1 MADVTTPWLDSYP
14 PGVPEHVEV
23 PSTNLARLLADAARD
38 FANAPALHFE
48 GRTISYA
55 QLADQAWRFA
65 GVLAGLGVTKGTR
78 VGLILPNCPQ
88 AVVAL
93 FGALRLGA
101 VVVQNNPLYTEREL
115 GHQLGDAQ
123 VEVVVCLDL
132 AYDRVK
138 AVRAKV
144 PSIREVIV
152 TSVLDELP
160 AVRRVV
166 APYTKRGKAASA
178 GIGKDEPVRRWRE
191 LLSGSRARPPE
202 AEVDPAADLALL
214 QYTGG
219 TTGLSKGVMLSH
231 GNLRANVEQ
240 VRAWFPDAD
249 PGREVMMAVLP
260 FFHVY
265 GLTVCLLLGVRLGA
279 ALILLPRFDLDR
291 VLAAVD
297 RYRPTLFPGVPTMYV
312 AINNAVAKG
321 GHDLS
326 SIKACLSGAAPLPL
340 EVAERFE
347 RYSGGRLVEGYGLSE
362 SSPVALANPIYGKRK
377 AGTIGMP
384 LPDTIARV
392 VDPSDQDRTMPS
404 GEPGE
409 LAVSGPQVM
418 QGYWNRPEETAQV
431 LRDGWLLT
439 GDMAVMDEE
448 GYFSIVDRKKDL
460 IIAGGYNI
468 YPREVEEVLYE
479 NPKVLEAC
487 VAGVPDP
494 YRGETVKAFVVLRE
508 GEQATQDEI
517 RGFAKERLASY
528 KVPRTVEFRD
538 ELPKTL
544 IGKVL
549 RRALVEEE
557 RAKLAAA
564 QGKGPGPAREPEPA
578 ATQEQGP
585 GPAREPAPAATQEQG
600 AGPAREPA
608 PAATQ
613 GQDAREADPA
623 GEGREAEPV
632 AGDERE
638 AQPGSAASEAEL
650 GKAGGQ

>member
-1 MADVTTPWLDSYP
+1 MADVATPWLDSYP

-23 PSTNLARLLADAARD
+23 PAGNLARLLDDAARD
-38 FANAPALHFE
+38 FPSAPALHFQ
-48 GRTISYA
+48 GRTVSYA

-65 GVLAGLGVTKGTR
+65 GALAGLGVGKGTK
-78 VGLILPNCPQ
+78 VGLVLPNCPQ
-88 AVVAL
+88 AVIAF

-115 GHQLGDAQ
+115 GHQLSDAG
-123 VEVVVCLDL
+123 VEVVICLDL
-132 AYDRVK
+132 AYERVK
-138 AVRAKV
+138 SVRAQ
-144 PSIREVIV
+144 SAIREVVV

-160 AVRRVV
+160 AVRRVI
-166 APYTKRGKAASA
+166 APYTRRGKAAA
-178 GIGKDEPVRRWRE
+178 AAIGKDEPVRRWRD
-191 LLSGSRARPPE
+191 LVASATTRAGE
-202 AEVDPAADLALL
+202 AEVDSASDLALL

-265 GLTVCLLLGVRLGA
+265 GLTVCLLLGVRIGA
-279 ALILLPRFDLDR
+279 ALVVLPRFDLDP
-291 VLAAVD
+291 VMAAVD
-297 RYRPTLFPGVPTMYV
+297 RHRPTLFPGVPTMYV

-362 SSPVALANPIYGKRK
+362 CSPVALANPIYGKRK

-384 LPDTIARV
+384 LPDTVARV
-392 VDPSDQDRTMPS
+392 VDAADPDRAVPT

-409 LAVSGPQVM
+409 LAIQGPQVM
-418 QGYWNRPEETAQV
+418 QGYWNRAEESAQV
-431 LRDGWLLT
+431 LRGGWLLT
-439 GDMAVMDEE
+439 GDMAVMDGE
-448 GYFSIVDRKKDL
+448 GYFQIVDRKKDL
-460 IIAGGYNI
+460 IIAGGFNV
-468 YPREVEEVLYE
+468 YPREVEEVLSE
-479 NPKVLEAC
+479 HPKIEEVC
-487 VAGVPDP
+487 VAGVPDS
-494 YRGETVKAFVVLRE
+494 YRGEVVKAFVVLRQ
-508 GEQATQDEI
+508 GEEVTTEEI
-517 RGFAKERLASY
+517 RSFAKERLAAY
-528 KVPRTVEFRD
+528 KVPRAVEFRD

-557 RAKLAAA
+557 RAKA
-564 QGKGPGPAREPEPA
+564 
-578 ATQEQGP
+578 
-585 GPAREPAPAATQEQG
+585 
-600 AGPAREPA
+600 
-608 PAATQ
+608 
-613 GQDAREADPA
+613 EA
-623 GEGREAEPV
+623 
-632 AGDERE
+632 
-638 AQPGSAASEAEL
+638 
-650 GKAGGQ
+650 KAGAKPE

>member
-1 MADVTTPWLDSYP
+1 MADVATPWLDSYP

-23 PSTNLARLLADAARD
+23 PAGNLARLLDDAARD
-38 FANAPALHFE
+38 FPSAPALHFQ
-48 GRTISYA
+48 GRTVSYA

-65 GVLAGLGVTKGTR
+65 GALAGLGVGKGTK
-78 VGLILPNCPQ
+78 VGLVLPNCPQ
-88 AVVAL
+88 AVIAF

-115 GHQLGDAQ
+115 GHQLSDAG
-123 VEVVVCLDL
+123 VEVVICLDL
-132 AYDRVK
+132 AYERVK
-138 AVRAKV
+138 AVRAQ
-144 PSIREVIV
+144 SAIREVVV

-160 AVRRVV
+160 AVRRVI
-166 APYTKRGKAASA
+166 APYTRRGKAAA
-178 GIGKDEPVRRWRE
+178 AAIGKDEPVRRWRD
-191 LLSGSRARPPE
+191 LVASATTRAGE
-202 AEVDPAADLALL
+202 AEVDSASDLALL

-265 GLTVCLLLGVRLGA
+265 GLTVCLLLGVRIGA
-279 ALILLPRFDLDR
+279 ALVVLPRFDLDP
-291 VLAAVD
+291 VMAAVD
-297 RYRPTLFPGVPTMYV
+297 RHRPTLFPGVPTMYV

-362 SSPVALANPIYGKRK
+362 CSPVALANPIYGKRK

-384 LPDTIARV
+384 LPDTVARV
-392 VDPSDQDRTMPS
+392 VDAADPDRAVPT

-409 LAVSGPQVM
+409 LAIQGPQVM
-418 QGYWNRPEETAQV
+418 QGYWNRAEESAQV
-431 LRDGWLLT
+431 LRGGWLLT
-439 GDMAVMDEE
+439 GDMAVMDGE
-448 GYFSIVDRKKDL
+448 GYFQIVDRKKDL
-460 IIAGGYNI
+460 IIAGGFNV
-468 YPREVEEVLYE
+468 YPREVEEVLSE
-479 NPKVLEAC
+479 HPKIEEVC
-487 VAGVPDP
+487 VAGVPDS
-494 YRGETVKAFVVLRE
+494 YRGEVVKAFVVLRQ
-508 GEQATQDEI
+508 GEEVTTEEI
-517 RGFAKERLASY
+517 RSFAKERLAAY
-528 KVPRTVEFRD
+528 KVPRAVEFRD

-557 RAKLAAA
+557 RAKA
-564 QGKGPGPAREPEPA
+564 
-578 ATQEQGP
+578 
-585 GPAREPAPAATQEQG
+585 
-600 AGPAREPA
+600 
-608 PAATQ
+608 
-613 GQDAREADPA
+613 EA
-623 GEGREAEPV
+623 
-632 AGDERE
+632 
-638 AQPGSAASEAEL
+638 
-650 GKAGGQ
+650 KAGAKPE

>member
-1 MADVTTPWLDSYP
+1 MGDGTTPWLDSYP

-23 PSTNLARLLADAARD
+23 PATNLARVLDDAARD
-38 FANAPALHFE
+38 FPNAPALHFE

-55 QLADQAWRFA
+55 QLADRAWRFA

-78 VGLILPNCPQ
+78 VGLVLPNCPQ
-88 AVVAL
+88 AVIAF

-101 VVVQNNPLYTEREL
+101 VVVQNNPLYTESEL
-115 GHQLGDAQ
+115 GHQLTDAG
-123 VEVVVCLDL
+123 VEVLVCLDL
-132 AYDRVK
+132 AYERVK
-138 AVRAKV
+138 AARAQT
-144 PSIREVIV
+144 SIREVVV

-160 AVRRVV
+160 AVKRVL
-166 APYTKRGKAASA
+166 APYTRKGREAVAAV
-178 GIGKDEPVRRWRE
+178 GRDEPVRRWRD
-191 LLSGSRARPPE
+191 LSSGAAKPPE
-202 AEVDPAADLALL
+202 AAVDTASDLALL

-265 GLTVCLLLGVRLGA
+265 GLTVCLLLGVRVGA
-279 ALILLPRFDLDR
+279 ALVLMPRFDLDA

-312 AINNAVAKG
+312 ALNNAVAKG

-362 SSPVALANPIYGKRK
+362 CSPVALANPIYGKRK

-392 VDPSDQDRTMPS
+392 VDPSEPDRALPS
-404 GEPGE
+404 GERGE
-409 LAVSGPQVM
+409 LAIRGPQVM
-418 QGYWNRPEETAQV
+418 LGYRNRPEESAEV

-448 GYFSIVDRKKDL
+448 GYFTIVDRKKDL

-479 NPKVLEAC
+479 HPKVLEVC

-494 YRGETVKAFVVLRE
+494 YHGETVKAFVVLRA

-517 RGFAKERLASY
+517 REFAKERLTGY
-528 KVPRTVEFRD
+528 KVPRAVEFRD

-557 RAKLAAA
+557 RA
-564 QGKGPGPAREPEPA
+564 RM
-578 ATQEQGP
+578 
-585 GPAREPAPAATQEQG
+585 
-600 AGPAREPA
+600 
-608 PAATQ
+608 
-613 GQDAREADPA
+613 EAEA
-623 GEGREAEPV
+623 EAEPAV
-632 AGDERE
+632 PEGGRGTAGS
-638 AQPGSAASEAEL
+638 Q
-650 GKAGGQ
+650 